1 MLVVPNLVGW
11 SSILVK
17 YVEVCICACS
27 LVVSC
32 SHHWA
37 SFDVLVDGSCKLF
50 LKLKVAPF
58 VRIVVG
64 VAILN
69 QDFVKVAFSPLL
81 VVSDCHQ
88 R

>member
-1 MLVVPNLVGW
+1 MRAAL
-11 SSILVK
+11 
-17 YVEVCICACS
+17 

-32 SHHWA
+32 SHWA

-50 LKLKVAPF
+50 LKLKAALV
-58 VRIVVG
+58 VRIVLG

-69 QDFVKVAFSPLL
+69 QDFVKVASSLLL